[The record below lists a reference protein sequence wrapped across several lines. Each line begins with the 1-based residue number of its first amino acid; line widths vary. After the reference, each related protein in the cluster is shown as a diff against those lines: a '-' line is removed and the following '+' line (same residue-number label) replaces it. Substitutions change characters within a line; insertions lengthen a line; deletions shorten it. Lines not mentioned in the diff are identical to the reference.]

1 MPANFLN
8 LPSELRNRVYELCLL
23 HQEPIHPW
31 MDYNHRQELTPGL
44 LRANKTVHREASSL
58 LYAQNRFDFAT
69 ATPEDVASFLKT
81 IGDNNAA
88 CIRHICIDF
97 PSLRDLEP
105 GNVTLE
111 EGSDGILANIQSS
124 CANLRTLTTSLSSTH
139 AMELRLDALDNPKI
153 VIEALMLV
161 NTRFRAILSLQDI
174 IIEVYEDGPSGYMR
188 RKMENHGWTVRITEY
203 VEEWGSDRSFGD
215 FEDDWDHDYGYDDY
229 DDDYD
234 IDNDSDFWRRAA
246 DWMLLLD
253 ASEGYTLITGKRW
266 LIPSST
272 PRIQRRLTMHSN

>member
-1 MPANFLN
+1 
-8 LPSELRNRVYELCLL
+8 
-23 HQEPIHPW
+23 
-31 MDYNHRQELTPGL
+31 
-44 LRANKTVHREASSL
+44 

-88 CIRHICIDF
+88 CIRYICIDF

-246 DWMLLLD
+246 D
-253 ASEGYTLITGKRW
+253 
-266 LIPSST
+266 
-272 PRIQRRLTMHSN
+272 